1 MKFLAN
7 NIKYPV
13 IAQENGIQG
22 LVEAVYTV
30 DAKGKVSFV
39 RIEKGVDP
47 SLDNEVKRVIE
58 LMPDWIP
65 APPKSNGEAV
75 SMTRSIPFVF
85 RLQGEGMDE
94 TSAVPAPDN
103 AIIVVGYSV
112 KKLRM

>member
-1 MKFLAN
+1 M
-7 NIKYPV
+7 
-13 IAQENGIQG
+13 
-22 LVEAVYTV
+22 
-30 DAKGKVSFV
+30 

-65 APPKSNGEAV
+65 APPKPNGEAV
-75 SMTRSIPFVF
+75 GMTRNIPFVF

-94 TSAVPAPDN
+94 SNGGTIPEN
-103 AIIVVGYSV
+103 AIIVVGYGM